1 MADKENTSTDIFT
14 NPQRF
19 EEQCFFMDN
28 LDFFVKDLSTQGYL
42 NFVKMQMSPKQDT
55 SAFFNKLTVP
65 KGLDKFLN
73 ITPAQAATLV
83 PYIRLY
89 KVFYPSPLSEGTD
102 YEIIFENYIA
112 GDALKKITSSRT
124 GRGAGAGIKSFS
136 WENKGETQATA
147 NRIFES
153 KLELYFQDFDA
164 LNMEQTAVSP
174 DGKSSRKISFLDL
187 IVPKGR
193 SNPNEWDKDYFR
205 IKVALGWSVPNQKL
219 SNSGVSFSQDEI
231 GAIERAG
238 KVFFLNLQSHELSF
252 NPDGQINLSI
262 TYVGGTESVIG
273 SPDADV
279 LALDVN
285 SPEIKKVEAANKK
298 LEKTRKI
305 KKLNSDQKCGTKEER
320 ESRTEGIE
328 DAEKEDVEK
337 LKEAK
342 KEANLQRYLNF
353 TNYLYARTGA
363 MRYIDIPTEKLK
375 VYIESKGKNPSDVG
389 ARSLPADFLNNKA
402 KKGTIDLLAGA
413 DAIQRAAVAHAEGDA
428 AGATDNATSTGGERD
443 DAQRMIYTSFGNV
456 LEAALYA
463 INKDSNR
470 KEIRT
475 IVGMISVPDPLTG
488 RNKVVNVADLPVS
501 YKLFSTWFYN
511 VCISKNL
518 KQWRFKK
525 FLHQASQNL
534 FRSIIK
540 AKCFDDDQI
549 SGLGD
554 LDLKIETLE
563 LPQRTNGGDAIFPEL
578 IGPSVELWNSY
589 DTTRNSAPLKYEPT
603 SIPNADPTEN
613 YNPQDTNI
621 NSYLLIYGKQTNPSR
636 FHYSTGAI
644 ADREIQDR
652 KKKVYHFTIGQNQGL
667 VKSINFSRVDIPY
680 AKEARLIAAKN
691 ENSNIL
697 ALREVYD
704 VNITLYGNTIW
715 SPGSLIYVDISS
727 QFGNDVI
734 LAENM
739 GLQAYYRIINT
750 SSFIENGKYETTIV
764 GKYEFSGNRKIDN
777 REASEGAE
785 ECASLND
792 PKYNTTPAPRA
803 EGPINRGLD
812 GNTTNK

>member
-1 MADKENTSTDIFT
+1 MADKDDTDTDFFD
-14 NPQRF
+14 NPKKF

-28 LDFFVKDLSTQGYL
+28 LDFFVADLEKQGYL
-42 NFVKMQMSPKQDT
+42 NFVKMQMGPKQDT
-55 SAFFNKLTVP
+55 SAFFNKITVP

-83 PYIRLY
+83 PYIKLY
-89 KVFYPSPLSEGTD
+89 KVFYPNENSQGAD
-102 YEIIFENYIA
+102 YEIIFENYIT
-112 GDALKKITSSRT
+112 GDALKEITSSRT

-147 NRIFES
+147 NRIFEA

-164 LNMEQTAVSP
+164 LNTTQTAVSP
-174 DGKSSRKISFLDL
+174 DGNSSRKVRFLDL
-187 IVPKGR
+187 VVPEGQAGA
-193 SNPNEWDKDYFR
+193 NFNEWNKDYFR
-205 IKVALGWSVPNQKL
+205 IKVAIGWSVPNQKL
-219 SNSGVSFSQDEI
+219 SNSGVSFSQDER

-238 KVFFLNLQSHELSF
+238 KVFFLNLLSHELSF

-262 TYVGGTESVIG
+262 SYVGGTESVIA

-279 LALDVN
+279 LALDIN
-285 SPEIKKVEAANKK
+285 SPEVKKVEKAKKK

-305 KKLNSDQKCGTKEER
+305 KKLNSDQECGTKKER
-320 ESRTEGIE
+320 ESRTENIE
-328 DAEKEDVEK
+328 TAEKEDVEK
-337 LKEAK
+337 FKEAQ

-353 TNYLYARTGA
+353 TNYLYSRLGA
-363 MRYIDIPTEKLK
+363 MRYIDIPTEKLDE
-375 VYIESKGKNPSDVG
+375 YIKNRGEDSSDIG
-389 ARSLPADFLNNKA
+389 ARSLSADFLSET
-402 KKGTIDLLAGA
+402 KKGSINLVAGA
-413 DAIQRAAVAHAEGDA
+413 DAIQKAARAASGGDDKAAEA
-428 AGATDNATSTGGERD
+428 AAESIGGERA

-463 INKDSNR
+463 INKDSSR
-470 KEIRT
+470 REIRT
-475 IVGMISVPDPLTG
+475 IAGMISVPNPLTG
-488 RNKVVNVADLPVS
+488 KNKVVNIADLPVS
-501 YKLFSTWFYN
+501 YKMFSTWFYN

-534 FRSIIK
+534 FRSVIK
-540 AKCFDDDQI
+540 AKCFDDDEI

-554 LDLKIETLE
+554 LDLKIETLD
-563 LPQRTNGGDAIFPEL
+563 LPRRSDDGDAIFPS
-578 IGPSVELWNSY
+578 IRGAGNVSFWNAY
-589 DTTRNSAPLKYEPT
+589 DTNINPPLVYEPKK
-603 SIPNADPTEN
+603 IEDIDDPTEN
-613 YNPQDTNI
+613 YNSQDTNI
-621 NSYLLIYGKQTNPSR
+621 NSYLLIYGKQTNPSM
-636 FHYSTGAI
+636 FHHSTGE
-644 ADREIQDR
+644 REIEDR
-652 KKKVYHFTIGQNQGL
+652 KKKVYHFRVGKNQGL
-667 VKSINFSRVDIPY
+667 VKNINFSRVDIPY

-691 ENSNIL
+691 ENSKIL

-727 QFGNDVI
+727 QFGNDLG
-734 LAENM
+734 LAEKM

-764 GKYEFSGNRKIDN
+764 GKYEFSGNREIDN

-792 PKYNTTPAPRA
+792 PKYNTIPPPRA
-803 EGPINRGLD
+803 EGPVNRGFD
-812 GNTTNK
+812 GTTTNK